1 MELLFAF
8 TEPVL
13 RPRFTFIHAADLH
26 LGSPFQGLRAANPQ
40 VAATADAATYRAF
53 DRILTLALE
62 SEAAFVLFSGDVY
75 DAEDRNLTA
84 QLRFRDG
91 LRRLQRAG
99 IRAAVIHGNHD
110 HLGGTQARLEW
121 PENARFFPA
130 YPSAPE
136 IYRLGGEPIAAVHG
150 YSYPQRHVR
159 ESVLAHYAPRR
170 EDEGLF
176 RIGMLHGNVGGH
188 PDHDPYAPC
197 SLEALGALPFDYWA
211 LGHVHGHAVLRGS
224 GPAVVYPGSPQ
235 GLSPREVGAHGCCR
249 VTVEPDR
256 SVRVEFVSVHALRW
270 TNLDVAIDELEGED
284 ALLQRI
290 ERELDEA
297 RAGETGSVI
306 ARVRLIGRGPVHRV
320 LRSPANVE
328 ALLREL
334 RAGEDGEPF
343 VWVDR
348 LDVET
353 RPDVD
358 LDAHRH
364 SPSLA
369 GDFLRLCREART
381 GEALQS
387 ELLAALSEFYD
398 RSDVRHDLPVSPEHL
413 ARWLDRA
420 ETLGADLLLG
430 EGAE

>member
-1 MELLFAF
+1 M
-8 TEPVL
+8 
-13 RPRFTFIHAADLH
+13 RPRFTFVHAADLH
-26 LGSPFQGLRAANPQ
+26 LGSPFQGLRAASPS
-40 VAATADAATYRAF
+40 VAAAADAATYRAF
-53 DRILTLALE
+53 DRILSLAIE

-99 IRAAVIHGNHD
+99 VRACVIHGNHD

-130 YPSAPE
+130 RPTAPE
-136 IYRLGGEPIAAVHG
+136 ILHAGGVPVAAVHG

-159 ESVLAHYAPRR
+159 ESVLAQYAARC

-176 RIGMLHGNVGGH
+176 RIGMLHGNVGGN

-197 SLEALGALPFDYWA
+197 ALEELAALPFDYWA
-211 LGHVHGHAVLRGS
+211 LGHVHGHAVLRGR
-224 GPAVVYPGSPQ
+224 GPVVVYPGSPQ

-256 SVRVEFVSVHALRW
+256 SAHVEFVPVHALRW
-270 TNLDVAIDELEGED
+270 ANLDVAIEGLEGED

-290 ERELDEA
+290 EGALDEE
-297 RAGETGSVI
+297 RAGDGGSLI
-306 ARVRLIGRGPVHRV
+306 ARVRLTGRGPLHPV
-320 LRSPANVE
+320 LRSAANVE
-328 ALLREL
+328 ALLAEL
-334 RAGEDGEPF
+334 RAGAEGEPF

-348 LDVET
+348 LEVET

-358 LDAHRH
+358 LEAHRDN
-364 SPSLA
+364 PSLA

-381 GEALQS
+381 EAALQAD
-387 ELLAALSEFYD
+387 LLSALSEFYG
-398 RSDVRHDLPVSPEHL
+398 RSDIRRELPIGSEQLH
-413 ARWLDRA
+413 RWLDQA
-420 ETLGADLLLG
+420 EALGADLLLG
-430 EGAE
+430 EGVE

>member
-8 TEPVL
+8 IEPVL
-13 RPRFTFIHAADLH
+13 RPCFTFVHAADLH
-26 LGSPFQGLRAANPQ
+26 LGSPFQGLRAAGPL
-40 VAATADAATYRAF
+40 VAAAADAATYRAF
-53 DRILTLALE
+53 DRILSLAID

-99 IRAAVIHGNHD
+99 IRACVIHGNHD

-121 PENARFFPA
+121 PENVRFFPA
-130 YPSAPE
+130 RPSDPE
-136 IYRLGGEPIAAVHG
+136 ILHAGGAPVAAVHG

-159 ESVLAHYAPRR
+159 ESVLAQYEARR
-170 EDEGLF
+170 TDEGLF
-176 RIGMLHGNVGGH
+176 RIGMLHGNVGGN

-197 SLEALGALPFDYWA
+197 SLEELGALPFDYWA
-211 LGHVHGHAVLRGS
+211 LGHVHGHAVLRARA
-224 GPAVVYPGSPQ
+224 PVVVYPGSPQ
-235 GLSPREVGAHGCCR
+235 GLSPRETGAHGCCR
-249 VTVEPDR
+249 VTVEADR
-256 SVRVEFVSVHALRW
+256 TARVEFVPVHALRW
-270 TNLDVAIDELEGED
+270 VNLDVPIDGVEGED

-290 ERELDEA
+290 EGKLDDVREGEA
-297 RAGETGSVI
+297 GSLI
-306 ARVRLIGRGPVHRV
+306 ARVRLTGRGSLHGV
-320 LRSPANVE
+320 LRSGANVE

-334 RAGEDGEPF
+334 RAGVEGEPF
-343 VWVDR
+343 TWVDR

-358 LDAHRH
+358 LEGYRQ

-369 GDFLRLCREART
+369 GDFLRLCGEART
-381 GEALQS
+381 EEALQG
-387 ELLAALSEFYD
+387 ELLTALAEFYG
-398 RSDVRHDLPVSPEHL
+398 RSDVRRELPAGPE
-413 ARWLDRA
+413 AVRRWLDRA
-420 ETLGADLLLG
+420 EILGADLLLG

>member
-1 MELLFAF
+1 
-8 TEPVL
+8 L

-26 LGSPFQGLRAANPQ
+26 LGSPFQGLRAANPH
-40 VAATADAATYRAF
+40 VAAAADAATYRAF
-53 DRILTLALE
+53 DRILSLAVDCG
-62 SEAAFVLFSGDVY
+62 AAFVLFSGDVY

-99 IRAAVIHGNHD
+99 IVACVIHGNHD

-121 PENARFFPA
+121 PENVRFFPA
-130 YPSAPE
+130 HSSDPE
-136 IYRLGGEPIAAVHG
+136 IIHVDGAPVAAVHG

-159 ESVLAHYAPRR
+159 ESVLAHYAVRPQ
-170 EDEGLF
+170 DERLF

-197 SLEALGALPFDYWA
+197 SLEELGALPFDYWA
-211 LGHVHGHAVLRGS
+211 LGHVHGHAVLRERS
-224 GPAVVYPGSPQ
+224 PAVVYPGSPQ
-235 GLSPREVGAHGCCR
+235 GLSPRETGAHGCCR
-249 VTVEPDR
+249 VTVDADGA
-256 SVRVEFVSVHALRW
+256 VQVELVPVHALRW
-270 TNLDVAIDELEGED
+270 ASLDVPIAGLEGED
-284 ALLQRI
+284 ALLQRL
-290 ERELDEA
+290 ERELDDA
-297 RAGETGSVI
+297 RAEEPGSLI
-306 ARVRLIGRGPVHRV
+306 ARVRLTGRGPLHGV
-320 LRSPANVE
+320 LRSAAHVE

-334 RAGEDGEPF
+334 RSGVDGEPF

-358 LDAHRH
+358 LEAHRH
-364 SPSLA
+364 SPSLT
-369 GDFLRLCREART
+369 GDFLRLCREAQE
-381 GEALQS
+381 EALQA
-387 ELLAALSEFYD
+387 ELLSALSELYG
-398 RSDVRHDLPVSPEHL
+398 RRELPLAPEHL

-420 ETLGADLLLG
+420 EVLGADLLLG